1 MKKYNLSEIM
11 TKAWAIRRELLITM
25 SAALKKAWALAKE
38 TKKMLG
44 TEKQVKWATEIRS
57 NIVKTFESAAVAEPQ
72 LKNVIQPYID
82 RLIAD
87 DMYAGDIIDLFKGI
101 RFNGD
106 LQHDL
111 PGIMSVYRVAVAN
124 TAGQHAILGR

>member
-1 MKKYNLSEIM
+1 MK
-11 TKAWAIRRELLITM
+11 
-25 SAALKKAWALAKE
+25 
-38 TKKMLG
+38 G
-44 TEKQVKWATEIRS
+44 TEKQVKWATEICS
-57 NIVKTFESAAVAEPQ
+57 NLIKTFESAIATEPK

-82 RLIAD
+82 RLSTD
-87 DMYAGDIIDLFKGI
+87 DVYAADIIDLFKAI

-111 PGIMSVYRVAVAN
+111 PAAMSVYRVSVAN